1 MLRAL
6 IVYAVASS
14 ALLDD
19 ATAADAETRAEHIVQ
34 LCAEHHRD
42 AVTATWGDRDAYHIR
57 HLPSLRGL
65 VVEATQAEVAAL
77 KSHEGVCN
85 VARSHEVTHRPDAGR
100 RLDVDALRRNNEWWG
115 KSHNQGKPWN
125 LDRVNGALDGNDAF
139 EVSSKGT
146 NVFVLDT
153 GLDTLHQEFDG
164 DREVENVG
172 SYSNFHPGQ

>member
-6 IVYAVASS
+6 IVVTAVASC
-14 ALLDD
+14 AANELLD
-19 ATAADAETRAEHIVQ
+19 AANERAEHIIQ

-42 AVTATWGDRDAYHIR
+42 GVGEAYPDAYHIR

-65 VVEATQAEVAAL
+65 VVEATPTEVAAL
-77 KSHEGVCN
+77 KAHDGVCG
-85 VARSHEVTHRPDAGR
+85 VARSHQVIHRPDAGR

-115 KSHNQGKPWN
+115 KSHNQGKPGN

-153 GLDTLHQEFDG
+153 GLDTLHQEFEG

-172 SYSNFHPGQ
+172 SYSIFHPGL

>member
-1 MLRAL
+1 MLREL
-6 IVYAVASS
+6 FIVYAVASS

-19 ATAADAETRAEHIVQ
+19 ATAADADARAEHIVQ

-42 AVTATWGDRDAYHIR
+42 AVAEHWGRDAYHIR

-77 KSHEGVCN
+77 KSHEGVCG

-100 RLDVDALRRNNEWWG
+100 RLDDVDALRRNNEWWG

-153 GLDTLHQEFDG
+153 GLDTLHQEF
-164 DREVENVG
+164 E
-172 SYSNFHPGQ
+172 

>member
-1 MLRAL
+1 MLCCFPATVSLGVADMLRAIF

-42 AVTATWGDRDAYHIR
+42 AVAALHPDAYHIR

-77 KSHEGVCN
+77 KAGLDAVLGRLEIGDVLARA
-85 VARSHEVTHRPDAGR
+85 VAAAADRRARRFGRSAAAARAADAPQRGG
-100 RLDVDALRRNNEWWG
+100 LDVHQWG
-115 KSHNQGKPWN
+115 G
-125 LDRVNGALDGNDAF
+125 
-139 EVSSKGT
+139 
-146 NVFVLDT
+146 
-153 GLDTLHQEFDG
+153 GLLG
-164 DREVENVG
+164 
-172 SYSNFHPGQ
+172 